1 MSNNRTTCPT
11 CGERYDCAKQGK
23 TRRAKNYCSEACAD
37 AGDDNTQNKPNEMK
51 KAIELS
57 NSELNAMIAKD
68 QGWGCLNVDWIPDYA
83 NDLNAIHEAVMTLG
97 RKTPEYAE
105 YCSHVNHIIA
115 MELNTSCELL
125 IQSIT
130 ANARQRSEAYVIT
143 KGLAL

>member
-1 MSNNRTTCPT
+1 M
-11 CGERYDCAKQGK
+11 Q
-23 TRRAKNYCSEACAD
+23 
-37 AGDDNTQNKPNEMK
+37 
-51 KAIELS
+51 KASELS
-57 NSELNAMIAKD
+57 YHELNALIAQD
-68 QGWGCLNVDWIPDYA
+68 QGWENVAWSPLGEHFGVPPAGFKGRLVSGLNVAWIPNYA

-130 ANARQRSEAYVIT
+130 ANARQRSEAYVIARE
-143 KGLAL
+143 LAKL